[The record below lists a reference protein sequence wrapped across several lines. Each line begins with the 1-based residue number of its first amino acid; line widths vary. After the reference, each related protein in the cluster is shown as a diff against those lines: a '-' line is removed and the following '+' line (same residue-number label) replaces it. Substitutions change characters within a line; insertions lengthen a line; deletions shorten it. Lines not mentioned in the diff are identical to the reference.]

1 MKHLWIIFAIVG
13 LISCTVETRLPDIE
27 AVRQEIR
34 TAEKAFAS
42 MATLDGV
49 PAAFTH
55 FAADDV
61 VLLRGKR
68 LVKGKAELRE
78 YFSAQPFTDV
88 KLNWEPSFVDVAA
101 SGDLAYTYGPYT
113 FSAKDSSGQI
123 LSDSG
128 YFHTVWKKQPE
139 GQWRFVWD

>member
-1 MKHLWIIFAIVG
+1 MKIPGIIITLFT
-13 LISCTVETRLPDIE
+13 LLSCTVEPRTPDLE
-27 AVRQEIR
+27 AIKQEVR

-42 MATLDGV
+42 MAAIDGV

-61 VLLRGKR
+61 VMLRGKR

-78 YFSAQPFTDV
+78 YFSSQPFSEV
-88 KLNWEPSFVDVAA
+88 KLNWEPDFVDVAA
-101 SGDLAYTYGPYT
+101 SGDLAYTYGSYT
-113 FSAKDSSGQI
+113 FSAKDSSGQV
-123 LSDSG
+123 LSDTG

-139 GQWRFVWD
+139 GHWRFVWD